1 MKLTW
6 QILGG
11 ILKGKKVAG
20 VAGDALSEGNS
31 AREPVWGKG
40 REFFGKSWD
49 WDAGFRRGHQEKL
62 RI

>member
-40 REFFGKSWD
+40 KEFF
-49 WDAGFRRGHQEKL
+49 EKC
-62 RI
+62 